1 MPEKPP
7 KTLRLF
13 FGILPD
19 KPCQLALRKSLSAL
33 PHIHGRAVPSY
44 NHHITLVF
52 LGNIPEDRVPCFQKQ
67 AADISFRPFSLVL
80 DHLGSFK
87 RARVVWMGAS
97 EMPRGLSR
105 LHEQLNTA
113 LLACDFEPEERK
125 YRPHLTLY
133 RKFTGKLP
141 QPDLKPVRWE
151 VRAFH
156 LMVSESTEQ
165 GVRYRSLA
173 TFPAR

>member
-1 MPEKPP
+1 MPEQSP
-7 KTLRLF
+7 KQLRLF

-19 KPCQLALRKSLSAL
+19 KSCQLALRKSLSAL
-33 PHIHGRAVPSY
+33 PGIHGRAVPRC

-52 LGNIPEDRVPCFQKQ
+52 LGNFPEDRIACFQKQ
-67 AADISFRPFSLVL
+67 AAEISFRPFSLIL
-80 DHLGSFK
+80 DHLGTFK
-87 RARVVWMGAS
+87 KARVLWMGVS
-97 EMPRGLSR
+97 EVPRGLSR
-105 LHEQLNTA
+105 LHEQLNAA
-113 LLACDFEPEERK
+113 LQSCGFEPEERK
-125 YRPHLTLY
+125 YRPHLTLF

-156 LMVSESTEQ
+156 LMVSESTED

-173 TFPAR
+173 SFPAR

>member
-1 MPEKPP
+1 VPGKSP
-7 KTLRLF
+7 KQLRLF

-19 KPCQLALRKSLSAL
+19 KSCQLALRKSLTRL
-33 PHIHGRAVPSY
+33 PHIHARAVPRG

-52 LGNIPEDRVPCFQKQ
+52 LGNIPEDLIPCFKKQ
-67 AADISFRPFSLVL
+67 AADITFRPFSLVL

-87 RARVVWMGAS
+87 RARVLWMGTS
-97 EMPRGLSR
+97 ELPRELLR
-105 LHEQLNTA
+105 LHDRLNAA
-113 LLACDFEPEERK
+113 LSSCGFEPEERK

-141 QPDLKPVRWE
+141 QIELKPVRWE
-151 VRAFH
+151 VRSFH
-156 LMVSESTEQ
+156 LMVSESTEE

-173 TFPAR
+173 SFPAR